1 MKRKRL
7 NLVKAPR
14 EIGWREHVGLPELGI
29 SSMRAKIDTGARTS
43 ALHATRVEGFERD
56 GNAWV
61 RFVVPLGRKQTMQ
74 CEAPITHR
82 RHIKNTGGNSE
93 QRPIIETTFVLGQ
106 RRWLIEVSLT
116 DRGDSFS

>member
-43 ALHATRVEGFERD
+43 ALHATGVEGFD
-56 GNAWV
+56 GIV
-61 RFVVPLGRKQTMQ
+61 RV
-74 CEAPITHR
+74 
-82 RHIKNTGGNSE
+82 N
-93 QRPIIETTFVLGQ
+93 
-106 RRWLIEVSLT
+106 WLEPS
-116 DRGDSFS
+116 RGHP